1 MLTNRG
7 SHYFMGS
14 SLNSPE
20 RVGFV
25 LAVHGGGPQFRE
37 ELRLLARV
45 PGGRLADTQGDNLLQ
60 VRAGGARL
68 SWDDLGY
75 TSIPTVLVLLQDDE
89 NAARLVE
96 QLQRVNGKLVV
107 PPSLALPWGDRA
119 ALICEPAEWSVRI
132 PLLFQLTV
140 DPVGRREIE
149 DRLPEICDLL
159 QQSTGHDFRH
169 YRQAFVVRRVE
180 RRMGF
185 THLHQVQDY
194 LELIRSHSEEL
205 QLLFQDLLVGVTQFF
220 RDPDSWE
227 ALSGALLEMLR
238 GGNQSLRI
246 WSAGCASGE
255 EAYSVAMLV
264 LELLEAN
271 QLKADVK
278 VLATDIDEE
287 ALGLARAGVYPAHI
301 KNQLSA
307 ERLSRFFTN
316 TVEGYRICRE
326 VRQICQ
332 FSQHNLVTDPPF
344 VEIDLVLCRNVLI
357 YLSPALQQKLVP
369 LFHYALRGGGFLL
382 LGSSETL
389 GDSSALYQLSSEQAR
404 LYRRLE
410 AATSVSVG
418 TPDLFVRSL
427 MRNNHRDVDLTQ
439 LVTGILADEFT
450 PRALV
455 VNREGAILWSSG
467 RLEHLFRLPEGN
479 FQNQVVQLA
488 RKGLRNLLR
497 SALLQATRE
506 QRTVLQSAIRIEASE
521 EGPACLLDLT
531 VQPMPEMGSHSGL
544 YLIIFQDR
552 PLTVLADPEQS
563 APDGRLFEVERELA
577 RVSDELDRVVQELE
591 SANEEL
597 KSSNEELW
605 AMNEELR
612 VTNEE
617 LEKSRADVETKN
629 KQLSRANLDLSHLLT
644 ATNIPTIFLDF
655 EQRLLRYTPSAT
667 RFYPFQDSDLG
678 RPIHQIRDLAVRMPP
693 VPTHLEGDQE
703 DEIEMP
709 DGSSFVRK
717 VLAFRDYSG
726 QELGTVV
733 TFSDVTELRRSRTEL
748 DESLKELEA
757 VYQHA
762 PIALAVVDQDLSI
775 RKSNQLF
782 EQFGI
787 TRLPFELRQAVE
799 RGEPLEEVEFSH
811 RGRQYQAAIYPQEKA
826 TNLVVRDVTESKLR
840 KREAMRKDSLLQAS
854 GEFLAIADPE
864 GALLYV
870 NQAGQRLCGLSGFRL
885 PSLEQ
890 CFAAEEQGRFQN
902 EVLPQLES
910 GWCGPW
916 RLRHRV
922 SGQIVPVVMSVT
934 PVDSGLIC
942 VVAQDVSQLEQLRGQ
957 AAEER
962 RHVQALLNQLPLGV
976 LLISP
981 EYRYLAANTGACRIL
996 QRAPEELLGHTVP
1009 ELTPAFLGSAFQQ
1022 AFDRALAGE
1031 AQVLSR
1037 YFEPHQRYYMVHY
1050 LPHRD
1055 GVMAVFEDIT
1065 EAKRTEAV
1073 AQEMV
1078 TAVSNSSDLIATLD
1092 NDLRIR
1098 FINQAGLRLL
1108 GRSAAVGL
1116 DIGELYSPRARADVL
1131 TGLNHL
1137 EAGSHFTVE
1146 TALLDENGQ
1155 ELPVSQVF
1163 QRVFDDEGRA
1173 LGYCTIARDITEIR
1187 RRETYLRES
1196 EGRFRRAI
1204 SQAPIPV
1211 LIFTEDGEV
1220 LSASQSL
1227 VEATGYQLSDI
1238 GRLPQWLLIA
1248 HREKADWVREQLDDW
1263 FHKERQLSF
1272 EAPVYTRAGQ
1282 AMFWRFTS
1290 SPAGRLEDGRRYL
1303 VMMAVDLSDR
1313 LEKERALQE
1322 GSNFLRRTLDSLQ
1335 LFAGVCTPDGVLVE
1349 VNRTALQLAEVEAEQ
1364 VLGRPLAQTVWWAH
1378 SSQLQ
1383 QELRTALERAATG
1396 EAPRFDTQVAV
1407 AGGRTLALDFQ
1418 IVPMRDASGR
1428 ITHLVPSGLDI
1439 TERLATER
1447 ARQADQDRF
1456 RALLDST
1463 AEAIYG
1469 LDLQGR
1475 ITFANQSCLEMLGY
1489 ESDAELLGKDSHQQI
1504 HSVYPDGR
1512 PYPPEDCPIR
1522 QSLSSG
1528 QPVYSAKEYLIRRD
1542 GTFLPVEIWAHP
1554 KRIAG
1559 KIMGCVVTYFDIS
1572 ERLRIAEELSLAKAA
1587 AESANQAKSD
1597 FLANMSHEIRTPMA
1611 AILGYV
1617 DILLRQVSEPDDV
1630 ECLRVIQRNGVHLLE
1645 IINDILDLSKIE
1657 AGRLQLETVPVALEV
1672 VLGEVM
1678 SLMNVRA
1685 VEKGLPLSL
1694 EFEGPVPK
1702 TIQSDPTRLRQVLMN
1717 LLGNA
1722 IKFTEE
1728 GAVELKARLIEDR
1741 LLRIRVRDTGIGIA
1755 AEQLEH
1761 LFQPFSQADTSV
1773 TRRFGG
1779 TGLGLVISRKLIEM
1793 LGGTIEVESQPGQGS
1808 TFTFT
1813 VATGDLT
1820 GVERL
1825 EAGPVALRSL
1835 PEEPNSGSLPDLSG
1849 LSVLVVDDRR
1859 DIRYLVQS
1867 YLEEAGARV
1876 ETGGDGQAALDHLEK
1891 RSIPD
1896 ILVLDMQMPRL
1907 DGYSTARQL
1916 RQRGFKLPILALTA
1930 SAMKYDRDLC
1940 LQAGCDSYLSKPV
1953 QRGALLRQVDLLA
1966 RRGRTIRVL
1975 VVEDNPMAGVALR
1988 ATLESLGCEAALVP
2002 SGEAALIKAG
2012 QEGPDFAFID
2022 LGLPGMDGW
2031 ELLGRLRQQNPR
2043 CVCVLHSGRGP
2054 DEVVSPQ
2061 EGLAFDHVVQK
2072 PASRERLNEILF
2084 A

>member
-1 MLTNRG
+1 
-7 SHYFMGS
+7 MGS

-25 LAVHGGGPQFRE
+25 LAVHGGGPHFRE
-37 ELRLLARV
+37 ELRFLARV
-45 PGGRLADTQGDNLLQ
+45 PGGRVAETQGDNSLLI
-60 VRAGGARL
+60 RAGGARL
-68 SWDDLGY
+68 SWDDLVY

-89 NAARLVE
+89 HAEKLVE
-96 QLQRVNGKLVV
+96 QLARVNGKLVV
-107 PPSLALPWGDRA
+107 PPSLALSWGDRA
-119 ALICEPAEWSVRI
+119 ALICEPSEWVSRI
-132 PLLFQLTV
+132 PPLFEVAV
-140 DPVGRREIE
+140 DPASRREIE
-149 DRLPEICDLL
+149 ERLLEVCDLL
-159 QQSTGHDFRH
+159 HQATGHDFRH
-169 YRQAFVVRRVE
+169 YRQAFVARRVE

-185 THLHQVQDY
+185 THIHHVQDY
-194 LELIRSHSEEL
+194 LELIRAHSDEL

-220 RDPDSWE
+220 RDGDSWE
-227 ALSGALLEMLR
+227 ALKAPLLEMLR
-238 GGNQSLRI
+238 SGNSLRI
-246 WSAGCASGE
+246 WSAGCATGE
-255 EAYSVAMLV
+255 EAYSAAMLV

-271 QLKADVK
+271 DLKADVK

-287 ALGLARAGVYPAHI
+287 ALAVARAGTYSSQI
-301 KNQLSA
+301 KSQVSP
-307 ERLSRFFTN
+307 ERMARFFSN
-316 TVEGYRICRE
+316 TGEGYRIDRG

-344 VEIDLVLCRNVLI
+344 VEIDLVICRNVLI

-369 LFHYALRGGGFLL
+369 LFHYALRGGGYLL

-389 GDSSALYQLSSEQAR
+389 GDSSALYQLSSDQAR

-410 AATSVSVG
+410 AASSVSIG

-467 RLEHLFRLPEGN
+467 RLEQLFRLGEGN

-506 QRTVLQSAIRIEASE
+506 QRTILQSAIRIEANE

-544 YLIIFQDR
+544 YLLVFQDR
-552 PLTVLADPEQS
+552 PVTVDSNTEQQS
-563 APDGRLFEVERELA
+563 APDSRLFEVERELA

-617 LEKSRADVETKN
+617 LEKSRADVESKN

-678 RPIHQIRDLAVRMPP
+678 RPIHQIRDLALNMPP
-693 VPTHLEGDQE
+693 VPAQLDGDQE
-703 DEIEMP
+703 DEVEMP

-733 TFSDVTELRRSRTEL
+733 TFSDVTELRRSRTRL

-757 VYQHA
+757 VYEHA

-775 RKSNQLF
+775 RKSNRLF

-787 TRLPFELRQAVE
+787 TKLPFELREAVE
-799 RGEPLEEVEFSH
+799 RRVAVQDLEFSH
-811 RGRQYQAAIYPQEKA
+811 RGRQFQAGIYPQPKSA
-826 TNLVVRDVTESKLR
+826 NLVVRDVTESKLG
-840 KREAMRKDSLLQAS
+840 KREAMRKEALLQSS

-870 NQAGQRLCGLSGFRL
+870 NQAGQRMCGLSGFRL

-890 CFAAEEQGRFQN
+890 CFVAEDQGRFHT

-910 GWCGPW
+910 GWSGPW

-922 SGQIVPVVMSVT
+922 SGQILPVLMSVA
-934 PVDSGLIC
+934 PLDSGLIS
-942 VVAQDVSQLEQLRGQ
+942 VVAQDCSQLEDLRTELS
-957 AAEER
+957 EER
-962 RHVQALLNQLPLGV
+962 RHAQAVLDQLPLGV
-976 LLISP
+976 LLIDAN
-981 EYRYLAANTGACRIL
+981 YRYLVGNVEACRIL
-996 QRAPEELLGHTVP
+996 QRSAEELIGSTVP
-1009 ELTPAFLGSAFQQ
+1009 ELTPAFLGSVFQQ

-1031 AQVLSR
+1031 AQTVSR
-1037 YFEPHQRYYMVHY
+1037 YFEPHGRYYTVHY
-1050 LPHRD
+1050 LPHRA
-1055 GVMAVFEDIT
+1055 GVMAVFKDIT
-1065 EAKRTEAV
+1065 ESKRTEAV

-1078 TAVSNSSDLIATLD
+1078 TVVSNSSDLIATLD
-1092 NDLRIR
+1092 DQLRIR

-1108 GRSAAVGL
+1108 GRETAIGL
-1116 DIGELYSPRARADVL
+1116 DLGELYPAWARADVR
-1131 TGLNHL
+1131 TGVKHL

-1146 TALLDENGQ
+1146 SALLDLNGQ

-1163 QRVFDDEGRA
+1163 QRIFDEEGQA

-1187 RRETYLRES
+1187 RRESYLRES

-1220 LSASQSL
+1220 LSASDSL
-1227 VEATGYQLSDI
+1227 VEATGYHLADI
-1238 GRLPQWLLIA
+1238 GRLQQWLLIA

-1263 FHKERQLSF
+1263 FHKERQISF
-1272 EAPVYTRAGQ
+1272 EAPVYTRKGQ
-1282 AMFWRFTS
+1282 PLFWRFTS
-1290 SPAGRLEDGRRYL
+1290 SPPGQLEDGRRYL

-1313 LEKERALQE
+1313 NEKERALQE

-1335 LFAGVCTPDGVLVE
+1335 LFAGVCTPDGLLVE
-1349 VNRTALQLAEVEAEQ
+1349 VNRTALQMAEIQPEQ

-1378 SSQLQ
+1378 SPELQ

-1396 EAPRFDTQVAV
+1396 EAPRFDTLVAV
-1407 AGGRTLALDFQ
+1407 AGGRTVALDFQ
-1418 IVPMRDASGR
+1418 IVPMRDGSGR
-1428 ITHLVPSGLDI
+1428 ITHLVPSGMDI
-1439 TERLATER
+1439 TERLAAER

-1475 ITFANQSCLEMLGY
+1475 FTFLNHSCLETLGY
-1489 ESDAELLGKDSHQQI
+1489 ESDTELLGMDSHQQI
-1504 HSVYPDGR
+1504 HSSYPDGR
-1512 PYPPEDCPIR
+1512 PYPPEDCPIGKA
-1522 QSLSSG
+1522 LSTG
-1528 QPVYSAKEYLIRRD
+1528 QPVYSPNEHLLRRD
-1542 GTFLPVEIWAHP
+1542 GSFLPVEIWAHP

-1559 KIMGCVVTYFDIS
+1559 KIMGCVVTFFDIS
-1572 ERLRIAEELSLAKAA
+1572 ERLRIAEELSQAKAA
-1587 AESANQAKSD
+1587 AESASQAKSD

-1657 AGRLQLETVPVALEV
+1657 AGRLQLETVPVSLEQ

-1685 VEKGLPLSL
+1685 AEKNLPLTL
-1694 EFEGPVPK
+1694 EFDGPVPK
-1702 TIQSDPTRLRQVLMN
+1702 EIQSDPTRLRQILMN

-1728 GAVELKARLIEDR
+1728 GSVALRARLLDDR
-1741 LLRIRVRDTGIGIA
+1741 LLQISVHDTGIGIA
-1755 AEQLEH
+1755 EEHLGH
-1761 LFQPFSQADTSV
+1761 LFQAFSQADTSV

-1793 LGGTIEVESQPGQGS
+1793 LGGSIEVESQPGGGS

-1813 VATGDLT
+1813 VATGDLL
-1820 GVERL
+1820 GVDRV
-1825 EAGPVALRSL
+1825 AGGPVALRSA
-1835 PEEPNSGSLPDLSG
+1835 PEEPSPASLPDLSG

-1867 YLEEAGARV
+1867 YLEEAGASV
-1876 ETGGDGQAALDHLEK
+1876 ETGGDGQAALDHLQ
-1891 RSIPD
+1891 RTIPD
-1896 ILVLDMQMPRL
+1896 VLVLDMQMPRL
-1907 DGYSTARQL
+1907 DGYSTAREL
-1916 RQRGFKLPILALTA
+1916 RQRGFSLPILALTA

-1953 QRGALLRQVDLLA
+1953 ERGALLRQVDLLA
-1966 RRGRTIRVL
+1966 RRGKTVRVL

-1988 ATLESLGCEAALVP
+1988 ATLESLGCEAAVVG
-2002 SGEAALIKAG
+2002 SGESALEKAA
-2012 QEGPDFAFID
+2012 QDGPDFAFID

-2031 ELLGRLRQQNPR
+2031 ELLRQLRQQNPG
-2043 CVCVLHSGRGP
+2043 CVCVLHSGRAV
-2054 DEVVSPQ
+2054 DEVPSP
-2061 EGLAFDHVVQK
+2061 EAGLAFDHVVQK
-2072 PASRERLNEILF
+2072 PASRDQLSAILF

>member
-7 SHYFMGS
+7 SQYFMGS

-25 LAVHGGGPQFRE
+25 LAVHGAGPPFRE
-37 ELRLLARV
+37 ELRFLARV
-45 PGGRLADTQGDNLLQ
+45 PGGRLADTQGPDTLQ

-68 SWDDLGY
+68 SWDDLVY

-89 NAARLVE
+89 QAEQLVQ

-107 PPSLALPWGDRA
+107 PPSLALSWGDRA
-119 ALICEPAEWSVRI
+119 ALICEPTEWAVRI
-132 PLLFQLTV
+132 PLLFELSV
-140 DPVGRREIE
+140 DPASRREIE

-169 YRQAFVVRRVE
+169 YRQAFVVRRIE

-185 THLHQVQDY
+185 THVQQVQDY
-194 LELIRSHSEEL
+194 LDLIRAHSDEL

-220 RDPDSWE
+220 RDADSWE
-227 ALSGALLEMLR
+227 ALKAPLLEMLR
-238 GGNQSLRI
+238 AGNGLRI
-246 WSAGCASGE
+246 WSAGCATGE
-255 EAYSVAMLV
+255 EAYSIAMLV
-264 LELLEAN
+264 LELLRTN
-271 QLKADVK
+271 DLKADVK

-287 ALGLARAGVYPAHI
+287 ALSVARAGLYPTHI
-301 KNQLSA
+301 KNQVSV
-307 ERLSRFFTN
+307 ERLSSFFSSTG
-316 TVEGYRICRE
+316 EGYRIDRE

-369 LFHYALRGGGFLL
+369 LFHYALRGGGYLL
-382 LGSSETL
+382 LGNAETL

-410 AATSVSVG
+410 AASSVSIG

-427 MRNNHRDVDLTQ
+427 MRNTHRDVDLTR

-479 FQNQVVQLA
+479 FQNQVFQLA

-506 QRTVLQSAIRIEASE
+506 QRTILQSGIRIEAGE

-531 VQPMPEMGSHSGL
+531 VQPMPELGSHSGL
-544 YLIIFQDR
+544 YLLVFQDR
-552 PLTVLADPEQS
+552 PLTVVSNPDYP

-577 RVSDELDRVVQELE
+577 RVSDELDRAVQELE

-617 LEKSRADVETKN
+617 LEKSRADVESKN

-667 RFYPFQDSDLG
+667 RFYPFNETDLG
-678 RPIHQIRDLAVRMPP
+678 RPIHQIRDLALSMPP
-693 VPTHLEGDQE
+693 VPTHLEQDQE
-703 DEIEMP
+703 DEVEMP

-726 QELGTVV
+726 HELGTVI
-733 TFSDVTELRRSRTEL
+733 TFSDVTELRRSRTRL
-748 DESLKELEA
+748 DESLRELEA

-762 PIALAVVDQDLSI
+762 PIALAVVDRDLSI

-787 TRLPFELRQAVE
+787 TRLPLELREAIE
-799 RGEPLEEVEFSH
+799 RGTPVEDVEFSH
-811 RGRQYQAAIYPQEKA
+811 RGRQFQAAIYPQQKSA
-826 TNLVVRDVTESKLR
+826 NLVVRDVTESKLR
-840 KREAMRKDSLLQAS
+840 SRESMRKESLLQAS

-864 GALLYV
+864 GSLLYV
-870 NQAGQRLCGLSGFRL
+870 NQAGQRMCGLSGFRL

-890 CFAAEEQGRFQN
+890 CFAASDLGRFQD
-902 EVLPQLES
+902 EVLPQIGS

-922 SGQIVPVVMSVT
+922 SGETVPVMMSVM
-934 PVDSGLIC
+934 PLDSGLIS
-942 VVAQDVSQLEQLRGQ
+942 VVAQDCSQQEELRSALREEQG
-957 AAEER
+957 
-962 RHVQALLNQLPLGV
+962 HVQALLDQLPLGV
-976 LLISP
+976 LLLDRD
-981 EYRYLAANTGACRIL
+981 YRYLAANSTACSIL
-996 QRAPEELLGHTVP
+996 QRSPQELLGTSVP
-1009 ELTPAFLGSAFQQ
+1009 EITPAFLGSPFQQ

-1037 YFEPHQRYYMVHY
+1037 FYEPHQRYYSVHY
-1050 LPHRD
+1050 LPHRA

-1065 EAKRTEAV
+1065 ESKRTEAV

-1078 TAVSNSSDLIATLD
+1078 TAVANSSDLIATLD

-1108 GRSAAVGL
+1108 GRETAIGLEFRRLYTQAAW
-1116 DIGELYSPRARADVL
+1116 ADVQM
-1131 TGLNHL
+1131 GLARL
-1137 EAGSHFTVE
+1137 EPASHFTIE
-1146 TALLDENGQ
+1146 TSLLDQSGQ
-1155 ELPVSQVF
+1155 DLPVSQVF
-1163 QRVFDDEGRA
+1163 QRVFDEEGQA

-1220 LSASQSL
+1220 LSASDSL
-1227 VEATGYQLSDI
+1227 VEVTGYHLSDI
-1238 GRLPQWLLIA
+1238 GRLQQWLLIA
-1248 HREKADWVREQLDDW
+1248 HREKADWVREQLDQW
-1263 FHKERQLSF
+1263 FQKERQFSF
-1272 EAPVYTRAGQ
+1272 EAPVYTRKGQ
-1282 AMFWRFTS
+1282 ALFWRFTS
-1290 SPAGRLEDGRRYL
+1290 SPAGYLEDGRRYL

-1349 VNRTALQLAEVEAEQ
+1349 VNRTALQLAEVQPEQ

-1378 SSQLQ
+1378 SHELQ
-1383 QELRTALERAATG
+1383 QELRAAIERAATG

-1407 AGGRTLALDFQ
+1407 AGGRTLSLDFQ
-1418 IVPMRDASGR
+1418 IVPMRDGAGR

-1439 TERLATER
+1439 TERLATEQ

-1489 ESDAELLGKDSHQQI
+1489 ESDSELLGKDSHQHF
-1504 HSVYPDGR
+1504 HSIYPDGR
-1512 PYPPEDCPIR
+1512 PYPPEECPIR
-1522 QSLSSG
+1522 RSLTNG
-1528 QPVYSAKEYLIRRD
+1528 QPVYSAEEHLIRRD
-1542 GTFLPVEIWAHP
+1542 GSFLPVEIWAHP
-1554 KRIAG
+1554 KRIG
-1559 KIMGCVVTYFDIS
+1559 GEVKGCVVTYFDIS

-1587 AESANQAKSD
+1587 AESASQAKSD

-1657 AGRLQLETVPVALEV
+1657 AGRLHLETVPVSLEV
-1672 VLGEVM
+1672 VLAEVLA
-1678 SLMNVRA
+1678 LMNVRA
-1685 VEKGLPLSL
+1685 VEKGLPLRL
-1694 EFEGPVPK
+1694 EFDGPVPK
-1702 TIQSDPTRLRQVLMN
+1702 VIQSDPTRLRQVLMN

-1722 IKFTEE
+1722 IKFTED
-1728 GAVELKARLIEDR
+1728 GSVELKARLIEDR
-1741 LLRIRVRDTGIGIA
+1741 LLQISVRDTGIGISS
-1755 AEQLEH
+1755 EQLEH

-1793 LGGTIEVESQPGQGS
+1793 LGGSIDVESQPGRGS

-1813 VATGDLT
+1813 VATGDLA
-1820 GVERL
+1820 GVERV
-1825 EAGPVALRSL
+1825 AGGPVALRPS
-1835 PEEPNSGSLPDLSG
+1835 PEEPEGTNLPDLSG
-1849 LSVLVVDDRR
+1849 LNILVVDDRR

-1876 ETGGDGQAALDHLEK
+1876 ETGGDGQAALDHLE
-1891 RSIPD
+1891 RTVPD

-1966 RRGRTIRVL
+1966 RRGQTVRVL

-1988 ATLESLGCEAALVP
+1988 ISLESLGCEAALV
-2002 SGEAALIKAG
+2002 SNGEEALLKAG
-2012 QEGPDFAFID
+2012 QEAPDFAFID

-2031 ELLGRLRQQNPR
+2031 ELLRRLRQQNPR
-2043 CVCVLHSGRGP
+2043 CICVLHSGRSS
-2054 DEVVSPQ
+2054 DEIVSPE

-2072 PASRERLNEILF
+2072 PASREQLSGILF